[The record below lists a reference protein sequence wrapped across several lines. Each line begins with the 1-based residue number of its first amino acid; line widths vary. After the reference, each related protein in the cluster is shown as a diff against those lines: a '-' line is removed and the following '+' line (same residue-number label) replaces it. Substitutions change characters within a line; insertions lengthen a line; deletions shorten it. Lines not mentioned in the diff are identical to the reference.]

1 MHICCWSLPLCGLLS
16 WQPEQTNTKLIQ
28 QLEHEC
34 AKMCLVR
41 RFKWHISSIHYTHLQ
56 IRKLTGEVAEIA
68 QGHTTHKQQRP
79 DLNLSLTLQL
89 ISLISTPYP
98 HSWWEAAFLRSS
110 RHHQLTWASVSV
122 FYPSLPPPYPRQ
134 ASWVLPGETGAAQHW
149 QRLHLSAFSRHSLTQ

>member
-1 MHICCWSLPLCGLLS
+1 MAFCCGSPS
-16 WQPEQTNTKLIQ
+16 RRTQQLIQ

-56 IRKLTGEVAEIA
+56 IRKLTREVTEVA

-79 DLNLSLTLQL
+79 DLNLSLTLQF

-98 HSWWEAAFLRSS
+98 PSWWEAAFLRSS

-122 FYPSLPPPYPRQ
+122 FITACPTLPKT
-134 ASWVLPGETGAAQHW
+134 ALPGETGAAQ
-149 QRLHLSAFSRHSLTQ
+149 R